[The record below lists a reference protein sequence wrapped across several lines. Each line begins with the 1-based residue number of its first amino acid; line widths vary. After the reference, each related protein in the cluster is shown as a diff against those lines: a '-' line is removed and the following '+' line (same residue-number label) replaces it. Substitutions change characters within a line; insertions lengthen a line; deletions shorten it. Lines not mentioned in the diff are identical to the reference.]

1 MNSKNIL
8 IILGVIVVL
17 GLGFYFLRGRG
28 SYKTV
33 TTVPTSTSTPSAS
46 GLPAV
51 GGSKITIQNFQFSP
65 SSLTVKAG
73 DTVTFTNMDSVAHT
87 IVSDDGT
94 TFDTGSLAQGQS
106 NSFTAPTKLGTYAFH
121 CSIHPTMTGT
131 LIVK

>member
-8 IILGVIVVL
+8 IVLGVVVVL
-17 GLGFYFLRGRG
+17 GLGFYFLRSRG

-33 TTVPTSTSTPSAS
+33 TTTSTPTAS
-46 GLPAV
+46 EQPAV
-51 GGSKITIQNFQFSP
+51 SGAKITIQNFQFSP

-73 DTVTFTNMDSVAHT
+73 DTVTFTNTDSVSHT

-94 TFDTGSLAQGQS
+94 TFNTGSLAQGQS
-106 NSFTAPTKLGTYAFH
+106 SSFKAPAKTGTYAFH